1 MYMKNK
7 KNTENNFDQ
16 ILIAE
21 DSVTQAEQLKYI
33 LEKYKYNVLVAKNGK
48 EALGMIIKHKPSLV
62 ISDIIMPEMNGYE
75 LCKEIKLSESTMEI
89 PVILLTSLTRSEDV
103 LEGIACGADN
113 FITKP
118 YREDYLIAHVK
129 QILANKNIY
138 KNERV
143 RVGVEIILGGKRR
156 FITASQQQMLT
167 LLLSTYEAAVQRN
180 DELVQTQDDLKKLNE
195 HLEELVIERTAELS
209 AENSIRKRAEER
221 IKKLNRVYAVLS
233 NINQAIV
240 RIHDIQRLLNDACLI
255 AVDEGKFQSAW
266 IGILDNETKKIET
279 FATAGLANNLIEVS
293 PDQNPILNVIKFGK
307 HFVTN
312 NISDDEDLN
321 NIWKQSSLS
330 LGFRSFAV
338 FPLIV
343 YGKVI
348 GGFSIYS
355 NEVEFFDNQEVN
367 LLDEMSTDISFALE
381 YIQTESERKKAEE
394 EIAMLAHSLKSVNEC
409 VSITDMKDNFL
420 FVNESFL
427 KTYGY
432 NENELVGKH
441 VNIVRSLNNP
451 PELVSE
457 ILPATLSGGWQG
469 ELWNKRKNGSEFPIY
484 LSTTIISDKDNK
496 PIGLIGVASDISER
510 KRAEKELIE
519 AKEKAEQSDKLKS
532 EFLAQM
538 SHEIRTPLNAIV
550 GNVEYLNDL
559 FNEGMDDDTRDSFS
573 CIGMASRRIIRTI
586 DLILNVAELQT
597 SGYKPLFE
605 KIDLDSQI
613 LNQLY
618 QEHLLSTKQKGLVF
632 VYTCKEKDTK
642 VIADGYSITQ
652 IFANLIDNAIKYTK
666 KGKIEILLGKNKND
680 KIFIEVKDTGI
691 GISKEFIPKIFE
703 PFMQEEHGYTRSFE
717 GNGLGLALVK
727 NYCKINNAVIEVE
740 SEKNIGSTF
749 RVVFSKG

>member
-1 MYMKNK
+1 MKKNI
-7 KNTENNFDQ
+7 NTENNFDQ

-33 LEKYKYNVLVAKNGK
+33 LEKYKYNVLVTKNGK
-48 EALGMIIKHKPSLV
+48 EALGLILKHKPSLV

-75 LCKEIKLSESTMEI
+75 LCKEIKLCESTMDI

-180 DELVQTQDDLKKLNE
+180 NELVQTQDDLKKINE
-195 HLEELVIERTAELS
+195 HLEELVIERTAELT
-209 AENSIRKRAEER
+209 AENAIRKRAEER

-240 RIHDIQRLLNDACLI
+240 RVHDIKQLLKDACLI

-266 IGILDNETKKIET
+266 IGLVNNETKKIET
-279 FATAGLANNLIEVS
+279 FATAGLVNNLIEVS
-293 PDQNPILNVIKFGK
+293 TNQNPILNVIKSEK

-312 NISDDEDLN
+312 NINDDKNIDD
-321 NIWKQSSLS
+321 IWKQNSLS
-330 LGFRSFAV
+330 YGFRSFAV

-343 YGKVI
+343 FGKVI

-355 NEVEFFDNQEVN
+355 NEVGFFDNQEMN

-381 YIQTESERKKAEE
+381 YIQTDSERKRAEE
-394 EIAMLAHSLKSVNEC
+394 EIVMLAHSLRSVNES
-409 VSITDMKDNFL
+409 VSITDMGDNFL

-432 NENELVGKH
+432 NKNELVGKH
-441 VNIVRSLNNP
+441 VSIVRSFNNP
-451 PELVSE
+451 PELVGE
-457 ILPATLSGGWQG
+457 ILPATLRGGWRG
-469 ELWNKRKNGSEFPIY
+469 ELWNKRKDGSEFPIY
-484 LSTTIISDKDNK
+484 LSTTTIYNKDSK
-496 PIGLIGVASDISER
+496 PLGLIGVASDISER
-510 KRAEKELIE
+510 KRTEKELIA
-519 AKEKAEQSDKLKS
+519 AKEKAEESDKLKT

-550 GNVEYLNDL
+550 GNVEYLNDTL
-559 FNEGMDDDTRDSFS
+559 NEQMNSDTRDSFEG
-573 CIGMASRRIIRTI
+573 IDLASKRIIRTV

-605 KIDLDSQI
+605 KIDLNFDV
-613 LNQLY
+613 LYKLY
-618 QEHLLSTKQKGLVF
+618 QEYLPSAKQKGLEF
-632 VYTCKEKDTK
+632 LYTCKEK
-642 VIADGYSITQ
+642 VAIVNADGYSIAQ
-652 IFANLIDNAIKYTK
+652 IFANLIDNAIKYTI
-666 KGKIEILLGKNKND
+666 KGKVEILLGKNTNSE
-680 KIFIEVKDTGI
+680 IFVEVKDTGI
-691 GISKEFIPKIFE
+691 GMSKEFQQKLFE
-703 PFMQEEHGYTRSFE
+703 PFTQEEQGYTRSYD
-717 GNGLGLALVK
+717 GSGLGLALVK
-727 NYCKINNAVIEVE
+727 NYCDINKAVIEVE
-740 SEKNIGSTF
+740 SKKNVGSTF
-749 RVVFSKG
+749 RVIFRS

>member
-1 MYMKNK
+1 MKKNI
-7 KNTENNFDQ
+7 NTENNFDQ

-33 LEKYKYNVLVAKNGK
+33 LEKYKYNVLVTKNGK
-48 EALGMIIKHKPSLV
+48 EALGLILKHKPSLV

-75 LCKEIKLSESTMEI
+75 LCKEIKLCESTMDI

-180 DELVQTQDDLKKLNE
+180 NELVQTQDDLKKINE
-195 HLEELVIERTAELS
+195 HLEELVIERTAELT
-209 AENSIRKRAEER
+209 AENAIRKRAEER

-240 RIHDIQRLLNDACLI
+240 RVHDIKQLLKDACLI

-266 IGILDNETKKIET
+266 IGIVNYETKKIET
-279 FATAGLANNLIEVS
+279 FATAGLVNNLIEVS
-293 PDQNPILNVIKFGK
+293 TNQNPILNVIKSGK

-312 NISDDEDLN
+312 NINDDKNIDD
-321 NIWKQSSLS
+321 IWKQNSLS
-330 LGFRSFAV
+330 YGFRSFAV

-343 YGKVI
+343 FGKVI

-355 NEVEFFDNQEVN
+355 NEVGFFDNQEMN

-381 YIQTESERKKAEE
+381 YIQTDSERKRAEE
-394 EIAMLAHSLKSVNEC
+394 EIAMLAHSLRSVNES
-409 VSITDMKDNFL
+409 VSITDMGDNFL

-432 NENELVGKH
+432 NKNELVGKH
-441 VNIVRSLNNP
+441 VSIVRSFNNP
-451 PELVSE
+451 PELVGE
-457 ILPATLSGGWQG
+457 ILPATLRGGWRG
-469 ELWNKRKNGSEFPIY
+469 ELWNKRKDGSEFPIY
-484 LSTTIISDKDNK
+484 LSTTTIYNKDSK
-496 PIGLIGVASDISER
+496 PLGLIGVASDISER
-510 KRAEKELIE
+510 KRTEKELIA
-519 AKEKAEQSDKLKS
+519 AKEKAEESDKLKS

-550 GNVEYLNDL
+550 GNVEYLNDTL
-559 FNEGMDDDTRDSFS
+559 NEQMNSDTRDSFEG
-573 CIGMASRRIIRTI
+573 IDLASKRIIRTV

-605 KIDLDSQI
+605 KIDLNLDV
-613 LNQLY
+613 LYKLY
-618 QEHLLSTKQKGLVF
+618 QEYLPSAKQKGLEF
-632 VYTCKEKDTK
+632 LYTCKEK
-642 VIADGYSITQ
+642 VAIVNADGYSIAQ
-652 IFANLIDNAIKYTK
+652 IFANLIDNAIKYTI
-666 KGKIEILLGKNKND
+666 KGKVEILLGKNTNSE
-680 KIFIEVKDTGI
+680 IFVEVKDTGI
-691 GISKEFIPKIFE
+691 GMSKEFQQKLFE
-703 PFMQEEHGYTRSFE
+703 PFTQEEQGYTRSYD
-717 GNGLGLALVK
+717 GSGLGLALVK
-727 NYCKINNAVIEVE
+727 NYCEINNAIIEVE
-740 SEKNIGSTF
+740 SEKNVGSTF
-749 RVVFSKG
+749 RVIFKK